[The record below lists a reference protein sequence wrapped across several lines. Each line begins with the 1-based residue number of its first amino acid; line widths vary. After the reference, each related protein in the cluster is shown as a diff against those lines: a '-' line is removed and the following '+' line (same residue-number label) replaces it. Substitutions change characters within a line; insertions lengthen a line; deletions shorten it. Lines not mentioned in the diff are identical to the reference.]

1 MCSETRPNAKPEN
14 VSNKAKKTC
23 NYKSSVQTWRNLFCF
38 FLPTQKKGKRNPTH
52 IAAHFQ
58 APTSQRPN
66 QRLAKELQFCL
77 RTRAKLLLLSFKQT
91 EIIEISKMKKEIDNK
106 LNLKNIKPTAMR
118 QLVLQVL
125 TEQKTAISLPELEQK
140 FEKADKATLYR
151 TLKTFQENKLIHSIE
166 DGSGS
171 LRYALCQDNCECD
184 PEDLHVHFLCTNC
197 NQTFCLNDIPVPTI
211 NLPSSFS
218 LESVNMVVKGVCSN
232 CKK

>member
-1 MCSETRPNAKPEN
+1 MSI
-14 VSNKAKKTC
+14 KADKK
-23 NYKSSVQTWRNLFCF
+23 LE
-38 FLPTQKKGKRNPTH
+38 
-52 IAAHFQ
+52 
-58 APTSQRPN
+58 QR
-66 QRLAKELQFCL
+66 
-77 RTRAKLLLLSFKQT
+77 
-91 EIIEISKMKKEIDNK
+91 
-106 LNLKNIKPTAMR
+106 NIKPTAMR

-125 TEQKTAISLPELEQK
+125 TEQNSAISLPELEQK

-171 LRYALCQDNCECD
+171 LRYALCQDNCECH
-184 PEDLHVHFLCTNC
+184 PEDLHVHFLCAIC

-211 NLPSSFS
+211 NLPNSFS